1 MLTVDYHLINIRDGE
16 CVLDAGC
23 GEGRHTYQ
31 ACQQAR
37 CTVCAL
43 DIEQDN
49 LAKIKYMMNMME
61 SEKTS
66 GPKWVALRG
75 DTLQL
80 PFRDMLFDK
89 IICSEVLEHVA
100 SDINA
105 IQELKRVL
113 KDTGILAIS
122 VPTYLS
128 ESIYWKI
135 SPGYHH
141 VQPS

>member
-1 MLTVDYHLINIRDGE
+1 MLTIDYRLIDIRDGE
-16 CVLDAGC
+16 CILDAGC

-31 ACQQAR
+31 ACQQAH

-43 DIEQDN
+43 DIEQVN
-49 LAKIKYMMNMME
+49 LSKTKYMLNMME
-61 SEKTS
+61 SEGTS

-75 DTLQL
+75 DAIHL

-100 SDINA
+100 SDNHA
-105 IQELKRVL
+105 VRELKRVL
-113 KDTGILAIS
+113 KDTGLLAVS

-128 ESIYWKI
+128 ESIYWKH
-135 SPGYHH
+135 SDCCF
-141 VQPS
+141 